1 MRGTASWVVLA
12 VAAACTGE
20 ETPSEN
26 NDDTTGDETSEPPAG
41 PPEPECDLEVES
53 ACNNDA
59 SIVQGH
65 VRLAEGLTTETE
77 GNLYLA
83 LNHEAYAG
91 AIGGGYH
98 IFDVIR
104 DVDLSEPVP
113 FAIDMCAG
121 GQMWSDTNCTY
132 TLIAILDLNEDQS
145 AENALPDEGE
155 PTGRAV
161 DITLTCDGEA
171 PCVDIVLDCT
181 DGADCAKFDDAACS
195 CDPAG
200 CSSIASICGY

>member
-12 VAAACTGE
+12 VTACTGGG
-20 ETPSEN
+20 TPSEE
-26 NDDTTGDETSEPPAG
+26 NDDDNTADETPETPPG
-41 PPEPECDLEVES
+41 PPEPECDLDVDS
-53 ACNNDA
+53 ACGNDA
-59 SIVQGH
+59 SVVQGQ
-65 VRLAEGLTTETE
+65 VRLEEGLTTETE

-113 FAIDMCAG
+113 FALDMCAG
-121 GQMWSDTNCTY
+121 GAMWSDTNCTY

-145 AENALPDEGE
+145 AENALPDAGE

-161 DITLTCDGEA
+161 DITLSCDGEA
-171 PCVDIVLDCT
+171 PCLDVVLDCV
-181 DGADCAKFDDAACS
+181 DGADCASFTDAECS
-195 CDPAG
+195 CDPQG
-200 CSSIASICGY
+200 CSSITSICNL